1 MTAVVRGYSTAMVGV
16 AAVAAV
22 TLQLMNVNSHEVQA
36 DGHSLHADVSRDGRL
51 VVFDSLAT
59 NLSAQAV
66 GRPDDQEVYLRDRRR
81 GRTRMVSLSS
91 HGNASNAWSW
101 KPSLSPSGRFVA
113 FCSTASNLTRPDRL
127 PRAPH
132 FGPGLDPRTD
142 VFVRDLRR
150 RITRRASSDW
160 RGGMANAGSCHPSV
174 ADTGDVAFESEA
186 SDLVK
191 GDTNGFIETFV
202 YDWSSRR
209 VRAAAVPAGG
219 GGSAGSGGA
228 AISPDGRYV
237 AFYTGERLAP
247 ADVDALGD
255 VYVRDRRR
263 GTTRVASPGAVS
275 CYNPPV
281 LGLTPRARHV
291 LHWCDDGLRVFDRRS
306 GKHANAS
313 PTVDGRSPDRT
324 ITDAGISADGRTV
337 VFCSEAYNLGAGDG
351 LGDHVFAW
359 HRQSA
364 AATVVATASSCV
376 WSADVS
382 ANGRTATFTAT
393 MPGLVPQDIRDV
405 RQSDAFVAEPL
416 RW

>member
-281 LGLTPRARHV
+281 LGLTPRARYV

>member
-1 MTAVVRGYSTAMVGV
+1 MVGV

-22 TLQLMNVNSHEVQA
+22 SLQLMNVSSQEVQA
-36 DGHSLHADVSRDGRL
+36 DGHSLHADVSRNGRL

-66 GRPDDQEVYLRDRRR
+66 GRPHDQEVYLRDRRR
-81 GRTRMVSLSS
+81 GRTRMVSLNSR
-91 HGNASNAWSW
+91 GRASNAWSW
-101 KPSLSPSGRFVA
+101 KPSLPPNGRFVA
-113 FCSTASNLTRPDRL
+113 FCSTASNLARPDRL
-127 PRAPH
+127 PRVPH
-132 FGPGLDPRTD
+132 VGPGLDPRTD

-150 RITRRASSDW
+150 RITRRASGDW
-160 RGGMANAGSCHPSV
+160 RGGMANAGSCRPSV

-186 SDLVK
+186 SDLVR

-202 YDWSSRR
+202 YDWRSRQ
-209 VRAAAVPAGG
+209 VRAVAVPTGG
-219 GGSAGSGGA
+219 GRSAGSGGA

-255 VYVRDRRR
+255 VYLHDRRR
-263 GTTRVASPGAVS
+263 GTTRVASPGAAG
-275 CYNPPV
+275 CYNPSV
-281 LGLTPRARHV
+281 LGLTPSARHV
-291 LHWCDDGLRVFDRRS
+291 LHWCDDGLRVSDRHT
-306 GKHANAS
+306 GQFTDAS
-313 PTVDGRSPDRT
+313 PTVDGRPPDRT
-324 ITDAGISADGRTV
+324 ITDAGVSADGRTV
-337 VFCSEAYNLGAGDG
+337 VFCSEAYNLGVSDG

-364 AATVVATASSCV
+364 AATVVSTASSCV

-382 ANGRTATFTAT
+382 ADGRTAIFTAT
-393 MPGLVPQDIRDV
+393 MPGLVPQDTRDE

-416 RW
+416 R